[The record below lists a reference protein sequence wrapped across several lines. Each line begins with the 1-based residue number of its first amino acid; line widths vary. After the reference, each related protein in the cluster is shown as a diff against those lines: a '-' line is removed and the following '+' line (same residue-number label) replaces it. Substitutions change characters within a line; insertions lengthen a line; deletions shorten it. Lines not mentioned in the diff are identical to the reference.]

1 MTRDLTP
8 FFAPRSIAVV
18 GAGERATSSGGA
30 IMQMLRRAGYG
41 GRVVPVNPKGGTIFG
56 YEAVTGIAAVD
67 PPVDLAVI
75 VIRPDAIL
83 DAAAECA
90 DRGIRNLLILPGGFA
105 EAGATGVARNEALLK
120 LAAARGLTI
129 AGPNCAGLIHLDP
142 GWRFAATFLRDL
154 PPGAHKNGLA
164 FISQS
169 GALAEEFIDKANAR
183 ALPLTSVVSVGN
195 AVHLGVEDYLAWL
208 GARPEIAAALLYVE
222 SIEDHERFRAVAR
235 RVAADKPVIALF
247 GGSSAVGARA
257 AAAHTGAVANDDAA
271 IEAFAASC
279 GIVRV
284 KSLRR
289 LLLAARAFGRLPQ
302 GIGKRALILSNSGG
316 PGVICA
322 DRAAAEGLDLGALP
336 QAMADILRQQ
346 LPPEAS
352 VANPIDL
359 LADAREDRFGLA
371 FASAMNHAANAY
383 DVVLMIHV
391 VPFMVDAAP
400 VIARLAELAASA
412 PLPVMHAMMGTLPG
426 KAEWFATMES
436 AGVPMFN
443 DVEEMAE
450 AAGLLARYPAIR
462 SAAKRDNLPPALF
475 HDRRQG

>member
-154 PPGAHKNGLA
+154 PPGADEERPCLHLPVRRARRGIHRQGQCARPAAHLGRVGRQCSASRRRGLSRLA
-164 FISQS
+164 GRAAGNRR
-169 GALAEEFIDKANAR
+169 GAALCRIDRGSRTLPRRRAPGCRRQAGDRPVRRQQRRRRSCGGRAYRGGRQRRRGHRGVRRLVRHRAGEEPAPPAAGRQGVRPFPAGHRQAR
-183 ALPLTSVVSVGN
+183 ADPVE
-195 AVHLGVEDYLAWL
+195 LGRAGRDLR
-208 GARPEIAAALLYVE
+208 RP
-222 SIEDHERFRAVAR
+222 R
-235 RVAADKPVIALF
+235 R
-247 GGSSAVGARA
+247 GGRPRTRRA
-257 AAAHTGAVANDDAA
+257 AAGH
-271 IEAFAASC
+271 
-279 GIVRV
+279 
-284 KSLRR
+284 
-289 LLLAARAFGRLPQ
+289 GRHP
-302 GIGKRALILSNSGG
+302 
-316 PGVICA
+316 
-322 DRAAAEGLDLGALP
+322 
-336 QAMADILRQQ
+336 
-346 LPPEAS
+346 
-352 VANPIDL
+352 
-359 LADAREDRFGLA
+359 
-371 FASAMNHAANAY
+371 
-383 DVVLMIHV
+383 
-391 VPFMVDAAP
+391 AP
-400 VIARLAELAASA
+400 AASA
-412 PLPVMHAMMGTLPG
+412 RGLGRQSDRPAGRRPG
-426 KAEWFATMES
+426 GSLRPRLRE
-436 AGVPMFN
+436 
-443 DVEEMAE
+443 
-450 AAGLLARYPAIR
+450 
-462 SAAKRDNLPPALF
+462 
-475 HDRRQG
+475 RR